1 MKKYRKY
8 EEGFTL
14 IEVMASIVIL
24 AIVSL
29 VLMSYF
35 SDSLSYAKTNAN
47 KTVMVNLAR
56 NALVY
61 TEKQD
66 FDTWKTYFQSNATVD
81 SRKCESISN
90 CSLYATLV
98 EQPQVL
104 AAVLNPIVNGVQY
117 RVAIQYQKNLLPT
130 ATSSS
135 TTGTAKAQ
143 ESTYLLPIQIS
154 VHGPEEKAGQVGTI
168 VEGYITDEKIR

>member
-1 MKKYRKY
+1 MRKY
-8 EEGFTL
+8 SKQEEGFTL
-14 IEVMASIVIL
+14 IEVMAAIVIL
-24 AIVSL
+24 AVVSL

-35 SDSLSYAKTNAN
+35 SDSLSYAKSNAN

-61 TEKQD
+61 AEKQD
-66 FDTWKTYFQSNATVD
+66 FDTWKTYFQSNPSID
-81 SRKCESISN
+81 SQKCESITN
-90 CSLYATLV
+90 CSMYASLV

-117 RVAIQYQKNLLPT
+117 RVAIQYQKDLLQ
-130 ATSSS
+130 AS
-135 TTGTAKAQ
+135 TGTAGTIKGQ
-143 ESTYLLPIQIS
+143 ESAYLLPIQIT
-154 VHGPEEKAGQVGTI
+154 VHGIEEKSGQVGTI